1 MISEKLCVILKRHRP
16 TDNNKKNRKMKK
28 TALITG
34 ASNGIGLELAKIH
47 ASKGGDLVL
56 VARNK
61 SKLDELKT
69 ELESQYKVSVYVIGK
84 DLSANNSA
92 QEVYDETTKQ
102 NIQVDFL
109 INNAGF
115 GVFGMFAE
123 TDWNKELQMINLN
136 ITTLT
141 QFTKLFLQDMVKRRS
156 GKIMN
161 VASTAAFQSGPTMA
175 VYYATKAYVLSFS
188 EAVDNEVSD
197 KGVTVTTLCP
207 GATES
212 GFQAAAAME
221 ESALV
226 KGKKLPTAKEVA
238 EYGYV
243 SMMKGKTVA
252 IHGLMNYLMA
262 NSVRFTPRALVVK
275 LTRKIQDKAK

>member
-1 MISEKLCVILKRHRP
+1 MA
-16 TDNNKKNRKMKK
+16 

-47 ASKGGDLVL
+47 AAKGDQLVL

-61 SKLDELKT
+61 SKLDELRI
-69 ELESQYKVSVYVIGK
+69 ELEKTYKISVYTIGK
-84 DLSANNSA
+84 DLSAMNA
-92 QEVYDETTKQ
+92 GQEIFDETSKQ
-102 NIQVDFL
+102 QIHIDYL

-115 GVFGMFAE
+115 GDFGMFVE
-123 TDWNKELQMINLN
+123 TDWNKEAQMIQLN
-136 ITTLT
+136 ITALT
-141 QFTKLFLQDMVKRRS
+141 QLTKLYLKEMVKRGS

-188 EAVDNEVSD
+188 EAIDNEVRD
-197 KGVTVTTLCP
+197 KGVTVTALCP

-221 ESALV
+221 ESNLV
-226 KGKKLPTAKEVA
+226 KGRKLPTSKEVA
-238 EYGYV
+238 EYGYE
-243 SMMKGKTVA
+243 SMMKGRTVA
-252 IHGLMNYLMA
+252 IHGFMNYLLA
-262 NSVRFTPRALVVK
+262 NSVRFIPRAMVVK
-275 LTRKIQDKAK
+275 VTRKLQDKSK

>member
-1 MISEKLCVILKRHRP
+1 M
-16 TDNNKKNRKMKK
+16 KN

-34 ASNGIGLELAKIH
+34 ASGGIGLELAKVH

-61 SKLDELKT
+61 SKLEELKVK
-69 ELESQYKVSVYVIGK
+69 LEKQFSISVYTIGK
-84 DLSANNSA
+84 DLSLNNSA
-92 QEVYDETTKQ
+92 LEVYNETTSE
-102 NIQVDFL
+102 NIQIDYL

-115 GVFGMFAE
+115 GDFGMFTE
-123 TDWNKELQMINLN
+123 TDWSKELQMINLN

-141 QFTKLFLQDMVKRRS
+141 QFTKLYLTDMVKRGN

-188 EAVDNEVSD
+188 EAVNNEVSD
-197 KGVTVTTLCP
+197 KGVSITTLCP

-226 KGKKLPTAKEVA
+226 KGKKLPTSKEVA
-238 EYGYV
+238 EYGYAA
-243 SMMKGKTVA
+243 MLKEKTVA
-252 IHGLMNYLMA
+252 IHGFMNNVMA
-262 NSVRFTPRALVVK
+262 NSVRLFPRQMIVK
-275 LTRKIQDKAK
+275 VTRKIQEKAN

>member
-1 MISEKLCVILKRHRP
+1 MA
-16 TDNNKKNRKMKK
+16 

-61 SKLDELKT
+61 SRLDELKT
-69 ELESQYKVSVYVIGK
+69 ELEKQYKVKVYTIGK
-84 DLSANNSA
+84 DLSAHNSA
-92 QEVYDETTKQ
+92 QEVYDETKKQ
-102 NIQVDFL
+102 NIQIDYL

-115 GVFGMFAE
+115 GDFGMFVE

-141 QFTKLFLQDMVKRRS
+141 QFTKLYLKDMVARRN

-188 EAVDNEVSD
+188 EAISNEVGD

-207 GATES
+207 GATAS

-226 KGKKLPTAKEVA
+226 KGKKLPTAIEVA
-238 EYGYV
+238 EYGYRA
-243 SMMKGKTVA
+243 MMNGKVVA
-252 IHGLMNYLMA
+252 IHGLINYIMA
-262 NSVRFTPRALVVK
+262 NSVRFLPRAMVVK
-275 LTRKIQDKAK
+275 VTRKVQDKSK

>member
-1 MISEKLCVILKRHRP
+1 MA
-16 TDNNKKNRKMKK
+16 

-34 ASNGIGLELAKIH
+34 ASNGIGLELAKLH
-47 ASKGGDLVL
+47 ASKGGNLVL

-69 ELESQYKVSVYVIGK
+69 ELESQYKVSVYTIGK

-102 NIQVDFL
+102 NIQIDYL

-115 GVFGMFAE
+115 GNFGMFIE

-141 QFTKLFLQDMVKRRS
+141 HFTKLYLQDMVKRSS

-197 KGVTVTTLCP
+197 KGVTITTLCP

-221 ESALV
+221 ESNLV
-226 KGKKLPTAKEVA
+226 KGKKLPTSKEVA
-238 EYGYV
+238 EYGYKA
-243 SMMKGKTVA
+243 MMKGKTVA

-275 LTRKIQDKAK
+275 LTRKIQDKSK

>member
-1 MISEKLCVILKRHRP
+1 MA
-16 TDNNKKNRKMKK
+16 

-61 SKLDELKT
+61 SKLDELKH
-69 ELESQYKVSVYVIGK
+69 ELETKFNIKVYTIGK
-84 DLSANNSA
+84 DLSASNA
-92 QEVYDETTKQ
+92 AKEVYDETSKQ
-102 NIQVDFL
+102 QIKIEYL

-115 GVFGMFAE
+115 GDFGFFAE

-141 QFTKLFLQDMVKRRS
+141 QFTKLYLQDMLKRKS

-188 EAVDNEVSD
+188 EAVDNEVRDQGISI
-197 KGVTVTTLCP
+197 TALCP

-212 GFQAAAAME
+212 GFQAAASME
-221 ESALV
+221 ESNLV
-226 KGKKLPTAKEVA
+226 KGRKLPGSKEVA
-238 EYGYV
+238 EYGYAA
-243 SMMKGKTVA
+243 MLKGKTVS
-252 IHGLMNYLMA
+252 IHGFMNWIMA
-262 NSVRFTPRALVVK
+262 NSVRFIPRSIVVK
-275 LTRKIQDKAK
+275 VTRKIQDKAK

>member
-1 MISEKLCVILKRHRP
+1 M
-16 TDNNKKNRKMKK
+16 K

-47 ASKGGDLVL
+47 ASKGDNLVL

-61 SKLDELKT
+61 TKLDEIKT
-69 ELESQYKVSVYVIGK
+69 ELEKQFNISVYTIGK
-84 DLSANNSA
+84 DLSLINAA
-92 QEVYDETTKQ
+92 QEVYNETNQQK
-102 NIQVDFL
+102 IQIDYL

-115 GVFGMFAE
+115 GDFGMFVE
-123 TDWNKELQMINLN
+123 TDWHKEIQMINLN

-141 QFTKLFLQDMVKRRS
+141 QFTKLYLKDMVARKS

-188 EAVDNEVSD
+188 EAIDNEVREF
-197 KGVTVTTLCP
+197 GVSVTTLCP

-238 EYGYV
+238 EYGY
-243 SMMKGKTVA
+243 SAMLKGKVVA
-252 IHGLMNYLMA
+252 IHGVMNYIMA
-262 NSVRFTPRALVVK
+262 NSVRFLPRSIVVK
-275 LTRKIQDKAK
+275 ATRKVQDIAK